1 MTSQAMTF
9 TIVELEINSVKQQVQ
24 QKRIFSLVDMIMEN
38 VY

>member
-9 TIVELEINSVKQQVQ
+9 TIVELEINSDKQQVQ
-24 QKRIFSLVDMIMEN
+24 QKRIFSLVDMIMGN

>member
-9 TIVELEINSVKQQVQ
+9 IIVELEINSVKQQVQ